1 MESLLVG
8 AQPLTAGGLPA
19 ASLPCPVTIRSMR
32 DGTIA
37 DPSDAL
43 SRAAGLPAGT
53 RIEGDEAVTGLT
65 VQVSVTAGG

>member
-1 MESLLVG
+1 
-8 AQPLTAGGLPA
+8 
-19 ASLPCPVTIRSMR
+19 MR

-53 RIEGDEAVTGLT
+53 RIEGNEA
-65 VQVSVTAGG
+65 